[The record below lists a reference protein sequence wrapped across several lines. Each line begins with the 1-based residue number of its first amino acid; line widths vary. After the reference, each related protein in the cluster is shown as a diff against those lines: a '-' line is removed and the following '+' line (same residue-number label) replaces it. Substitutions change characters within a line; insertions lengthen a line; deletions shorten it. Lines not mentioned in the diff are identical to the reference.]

1 MEFMTLIALYFIA
14 ATAGLMALTAYAVGD
29 R

>member
-1 MEFMTLIALYFIA
+1 MELMTLIAVFFIA
-14 ATAGLMALTAYAVGD
+14 ATAALMALTACAAGS

>member
-1 MEFMTLIALYFIA
+1 MELMTFIAVFFIA
-14 ATAGLMALTAYAVGD
+14 ATAALMALTAYADGG

>member
-1 MEFMTLIALYFIA
+1 MEFMTLIAVFFIA
-14 ATAGLMALTAYAVGD
+14 ATAALMALTAYADDG

>member
-1 MEFMTLIALYFIA
+1 MELMTLIAVFFIV
-14 ATAGLMALTAYAVGD
+14 ATVALMALTAYAADG